1 MEIFIFDGHACL
13 AASSKFHLAS
23 QASLAF
29 SSHIHLVKSLYFG
42 YLSALVY
49 LNQTVAWMF

>member
-1 MEIFIFDGHACL
+1 MEIFIFDCYACF
-13 AASSKFHLAS
+13 AASSKYPLAS

-42 YLSALVY
+42 YLSALIY
-49 LNQTVAWMF
+49 LNQVVAWML